1 MAGLISDKII
11 DDILQRIDIVDV
23 ISGYFPLKRAGRNF
37 RTLCPFHQEKT
48 PSFMVSPDKQIF
60 HCFGCGAGGNVFNF
74 IMKYERME
82 FPETIR
88 ELAQRVGVEIPS
100 YSSQD
105 KGSSLRLEIYRA
117 NELASQYYHQVLLK
131 EASAKHAQNYFAH
144 RGLSNREIVK
154 FRLGFAPAH
163 LSGLL
168 DFLSHHQIKRETLR
182 AAGLII
188 PRDDGTTGSRF
199 RNRVIFP
206 IFNVKAKV
214 IGFGARALD
223 ESLPK
228 YINSP
233 ETEIYSKGRELY
245 GLNFALDQIRRKDY
259 AVIVEGYLDLIT
271 SHQYGIENA
280 VASSGTAL
288 TAEQVRLLK
297 RYSRNVVIIYDGDHA
312 GEIATLRGLD
322 LLIQEN
328 LNIRIVSLPS
338 GFDPDD
344 YIRKQGVDELKRKI
358 AAASDLFDYKLNLL
372 TSKFNSKDSQG
383 KVKIVEE
390 MLPTVSKIEN
400 DVLKSEYIK
409 KLSERLSVREE
420 SLWTEMHKTSEKT
433 WRYSESPPRGE
444 VSPDINIKPA
454 EKIILK
460 LILNDGNDILKE
472 VKSRLQ
478 PQEFCSPQIVKL
490 ANYIYELDFHNEERS
505 SSKLINR
512 LKDKELVSL
521 VTGILTDDEEI
532 IDKEKTLND
541 CIRWIKDDK
550 RKQKLNFLQNQI
562 KSYQSAGDEIGVT
575 RLVSEYNDLIKGRS

>member
-37 RTLCPFHQEKT
+37 RALCPFHQEKT

-74 IMKYERME
+74 IMKYERTE

-105 KGSSLRLEIYRA
+105 KGNSLRLEIYRA

-188 PRDDGTTGSRF
+188 PRDDGTTGNRF

-420 SLWTEMHKTSEKT
+420 SLWTEMHKASEKT
-433 WRYSESPPRGE
+433 WRYSESPPGGE
-444 VSPDINIKPA
+444 VSPDINIRPA

-460 LILNDGNDILKE
+460 LILNDGNDILKK

>member
-11 DDILQRIDIVDV
+11 DDILERVDIVDV
-23 ISGYFPLKRAGRNF
+23 ISGYFPLKRAGKNF
-37 RTLCPFHQEKT
+37 RTLCPFHHEKT

-74 IMKYERME
+74 IMKYERTE

-105 KGSSLRLEIYRA
+105 KSNSLRVEIYRA

-131 EASAKHAQNYFAH
+131 EANAEHARNYFTS
-144 RGLSNREIVK
+144 RGLSNHEIAK

-168 DFLSHHQIKRETLR
+168 DFVSHRQMKHETLK
-182 AAGLII
+182 AAGVTVA
-188 PRDDGTTGSRF
+188 RDDGTMGNRF

-214 IGFGARALD
+214 IGFGGRALD
-223 ESLPK
+223 ESLSK

-233 ETEIYSKGRELY
+233 ETEIYSKGSELY
-245 GLNFALDQIRRKDY
+245 GLNFALDEIRRKDCT
-259 AVIVEGYLDLIT
+259 VIVEGYLDVIT
-271 SHQYGIENA
+271 SHQYGIKNT

-288 TAEQVRLLK
+288 TVEQVRLLK

-344 YIRKQGVDELKRKI
+344 YIRKQGVDGLKRKI
-358 AAASDLFDYKLNLL
+358 AEASDLFDYKLNLL
-372 TSKFNSKDSQG
+372 TTKFNSKDSQG

-409 KLSERLSVREE
+409 KLGERLSLKEE
-420 SLWTEMHKTSEKT
+420 SLWREMHKASKKT
-433 WRYSESPPRGE
+433 WRYSEPSAGAG
-444 VSPDINIKPA
+444 VSSDINIRPA

-460 LILNDGNDILKE
+460 LILNDGNHVLEK

-490 ANYIYELDFHNEERS
+490 VNYIYELDFHKEERF

-512 LKDKELVSL
+512 LNDNELGSL
-521 VTGILTDDEEI
+521 ITEIITNDEEI
-532 IDKEKTLND
+532 IDEEKTLDD
-541 CIRWIKDDK
+541 CIRRIKKDNLD
-550 RKQKLNFLQNQI
+550 QKVASLRSQMKLLED
-562 KSYQSAGDEIGVT
+562 AGDEIGVA
-575 RLVSEYNDLIKGRS
+575 RLVSECNDLIKGRS